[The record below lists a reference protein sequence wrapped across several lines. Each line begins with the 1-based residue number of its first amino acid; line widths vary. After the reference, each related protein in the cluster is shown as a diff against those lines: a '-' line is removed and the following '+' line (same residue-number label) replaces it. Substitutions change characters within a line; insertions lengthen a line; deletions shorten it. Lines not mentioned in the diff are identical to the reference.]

1 MEMNQ
6 IIRLA
11 EQSATGRYIG
21 AGRDKSGPTDGRSIL
36 FICIIAPYG
45 SPGRIETH
53 VAGKVRLMYN
63 LMYDL
68 KKVRE
73 LYATGTF
80 SQTPANISVESLYT
94 AYAYLVACHITAIGS
109 TRACLRHWFR
119 SS

>member
-1 MEMNQ
+1 MV
-6 IIRLA
+6 
-11 EQSATGRYIG
+11 
-21 AGRDKSGPTDGRSIL
+21 
-36 FICIIAPYG
+36 
-45 SPGRIETH
+45 ETK

-94 AYAYLVACHITAIGS
+94 AYAYLVACHIMAIGS
-109 TRACLRHWFR
+109 ARACLRHWFR